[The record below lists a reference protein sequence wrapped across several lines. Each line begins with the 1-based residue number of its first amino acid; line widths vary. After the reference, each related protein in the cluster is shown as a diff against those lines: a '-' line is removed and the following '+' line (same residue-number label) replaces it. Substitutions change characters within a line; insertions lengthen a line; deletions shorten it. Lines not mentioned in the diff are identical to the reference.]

1 MKLHALAGAVVVT
14 CLASG
19 CATNPD
25 GTTPNIFG
33 DFKTLAGSSDTS
45 PQQKALRKQAQQH
58 QDYAKARM
66 QAATAGAMLGG
77 ITGALVDQNNRARG
91 AVIGGLAG
99 GTAGYIGATY
109 LTRDHSQFAASQE
122 TLQEDIKAA
131 NEDSA
136 NSKKNV
142 RLARATLEYQRSEI
156 ARLDAEYAAGETS
169 AEQYERSLAE
179 IAQDRESV
187 QTMIATTEERVAR
200 MESSIAAYRE
210 AGLDPARLEESNAA
224 QARDLDNLRR
234 IEDAMVDLIAGAPEG
249 VEQPDVA

>member
-1 MKLHALAGAVVVT
+1 MKLHALMGTVVVA

-19 CATNPD
+19 CAMNPD

-33 DFKTLAGSSDTS
+33 DFKILSRASDAS
-45 PQQKALRKQAQQH
+45 PQQKALRKQAERH
-58 QDYAKARM
+58 QDYAKARL
-66 QAATAGAMLGG
+66 QAATTGAVLGG
-77 ITGALVDQNNRARG
+77 LTGALVDQDNPARG
-91 AVIGGLAG
+91 ALIGGVAG
-99 GTAGYIGATY
+99 GAAGYVGATY
-109 LTRDHSQFAASQE
+109 LTRDHSQFVASQE

-131 NEDSA
+131 NEDTV
-136 NSKKNV
+136 NSQQNV
-142 RLARATLEYQRSEI
+142 RLAQATLEFQRGEI
-156 ARLDAEYAAGETS
+156 ARLDAAYAAGETS

-179 IAQDRESV
+179 IARDRESV
-187 QTMIATTEERVAR
+187 QTMIATTEERIAR

-249 VEQPDVA
+249 VEPPSVA